1 MMVAI
6 IEVLSVISTP
16 VMAQNITRGNM
27 TGKIS
32 GVEDNI
38 GEKERTS
45 FSGDE
50 NKENIYTQKIPS
62 GKVIE
67 YDVEP

>member
-6 IEVLSVISTP
+6 IEALSVISTP

-38 GEKERTS
+38 REKERTS

-50 NKENIYTQKIPS
+50 DKENIYTQKIPS

>member
-1 MMVAI
+1 MTVAI
-6 IEVLSVISTP
+6 IEALSVISTP
-16 VMAQNITRGNM
+16 VMAQNITHGNM

-38 GEKERTS
+38 REKERTS

-50 NKENIYTQKIPS
+50 DKENIYTQKIPS

>member
-1 MMVAI
+1 
-6 IEVLSVISTP
+6 
-16 VMAQNITRGNM
+16 M